1 MMMGFPLRKGRCLR
15 GIIQGIVVFVAI
27 LVVITMLNLNFW
39 DQNFNYDVYLL
50 YHTIAISFL
59 FEYYL
64 EKYQEW
70 IHFQTTL
77 TVKQNLSHF
86 GNFPI
91 FSTLFNRVSIAS
103 QGWIIELIVFVFIQK
118 ESRLVKQPGNIWFCM
133 NHYH

>member
-1 MMMGFPLRKGRCLR
+1 MMMGFPLRKGHCLKE
-15 GIIQGIVVFVAI
+15 IQGIVVFVAI
-27 LVVITMLNLNFW
+27 LVVIFMLNLNFW
-39 DQNFNYDVYLL
+39 DQNFNYDAYLL
-50 YHTIAISFL
+50 YHTTAISFWL
-59 FEYYL
+59 EYYL
-64 EKYQEW
+64 EKYLEW

-103 QGWIIELIVFVFIQK
+103 QRWIIELIVFVFIQK